1 MKRTPN
7 ILITREITDDQL
19 ALARDLELKV
29 LVEPAI
35 EIEFR
40 DNWLSVQST
49 LKEIETP
56 VFVFT
61 SQNGVE
67 AFDRFKKAGMEFPD
81 KMKVYAVGDKSA
93 KKLKDIGVD
102 ATIPKKQTGVGL
114 AEKIISDLE
123 GSDDLEKLTVLHFC
137 GDRRRDELRQL
148 LTKADFKV
156 KDVVVYK
163 TILKQMEFRDANY
176 DAVLFFSPSAVQAYR
191 EGGGFRRGK
200 HPELFAIGTT
210 TAEELSI
217 ESGRHVHI
225 SPKPGTETLLKF
237 TAQILNG
244 SG

>member
-1 MKRTPN
+1 MKRTHN

-19 ALARDLELKV
+19 ELARDLGLNV

-35 EIEFR
+35 EIDFR
-40 DNWLSVQST
+40 DNWLSVEST
-49 LKEIETP
+49 LKEAEMP

-67 AFDRFKKAGMEFPD
+67 AFNRFRKAGVEFPE
-81 KMKVYAVGDKSA
+81 KMKVYAVGEKSA
-93 KKLKDIGVD
+93 KQLKDLGID
-102 ATIPKKQTGVGL
+102 AIIPKKQTGIGL

-123 GSDDLEKLTVLHFC
+123 GSDDLEKLIVLHFC
-137 GDRRRDELRQL
+137 GDKRRDELRQL
-148 LTKADFKV
+148 LTKADFTV

-163 TILKQMEFRDANY
+163 TVLNQMEFRDANY

-225 SPKPGTETLLKF
+225 SPKPGTESLLKF
-237 TAQILNG
+237 TAEILNNEG
-244 SG
+244 

>member
-1 MKRTPN
+1 MKRHN

-19 ALARDLELKV
+19 TLARDLGLNV

-40 DNWLSVQST
+40 DNWLSVEST
-49 LKEIETP
+49 LKEAEKP

-67 AFDRFKKAGMEFPD
+67 AFDRFRKAGVEFP
-81 KMKVYAVGDKSA
+81 KNMKVYAVGEKSA
-93 KKLKDIGVD
+93 KKLKEIGVD
-102 ATIPKKQTGVGL
+102 AIIPEKQTGVGL
-114 AEKIISDLE
+114 AEKIIADLQ
-123 GSDDLEKLTVLHFC
+123 GSDDIEKITVLHFC
-137 GDRRRDELRQL
+137 GDKRRDELRHL
-148 LTKADFKV
+148 LTEADFTV

-163 TILKQMEFRDANY
+163 TVLNQMEFRDANY

-210 TAEELSI
+210 TGEELSI

-237 TAQILNG
+237 TAQVLNG
-244 SG
+244 GG

>member
-1 MKRTPN
+1 MKRTHN

-19 ALARDLELKV
+19 ALAQNLGLNV

-67 AFDRFKKAGMEFPD
+67 AFDRFRKAGVEFPE
-81 KMKVYAVGDKSA
+81 KMKVYAVGEKSA
-93 KKLKDIGVD
+93 KRLKEIGID
-102 ATIPKKQTGVGL
+102 AIIPEKQTGVGL
-114 AEKIISDLE
+114 AKKIISDVE
-123 GSDDLEKLTVLHFC
+123 DSDEIKNPTVLHFC

-148 LTKADFKV
+148 LTDAEFKV

-163 TILKQMEFRDANY
+163 TILNQMEFRDANY

-237 TAQILNG
+237 TAQILNDG
-244 SG
+244 G